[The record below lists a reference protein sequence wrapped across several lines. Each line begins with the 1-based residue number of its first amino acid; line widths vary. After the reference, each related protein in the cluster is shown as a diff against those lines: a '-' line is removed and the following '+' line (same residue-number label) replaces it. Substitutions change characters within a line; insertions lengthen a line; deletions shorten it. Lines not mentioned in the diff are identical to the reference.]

1 MINNVTVFNIRN
13 CFSDIVDGEI
23 GENAIQDILSD
34 FSCSKNPDIEKFLK
48 AQSIEFTK
56 KNQSVTYL
64 VFSNDDAALLGYF
77 TLTIKPISINP
88 DHLSNT
94 VKRRIARVSTQNPE
108 NGQYS
113 LAAYLIAQL
122 GKNYTNGMNHRISG
136 KELLELALKKI
147 EELRYEIG
155 GMVVF
160 LEAEEN
166 DFLMNF
172 YENQNHF
179 KRFGVRETKYCTGNK
194 HKLVQLLKVL

>member
-13 CFSDIVDGEI
+13 CFSGIIDGEI

-48 AQSIEFTK
+48 AQSTEFTK

-88 DHLSNT
+88 DHFSNT
-94 VKRRIARVSTQNPE
+94 VKRRIARVSTQN
-108 NGQYS
+108 
-113 LAAYLIAQL
+113 
-122 GKNYTNGMNHRISG
+122 
-136 KELLELALKKI
+136 
-147 EELRYEIG
+147 
-155 GMVVF
+155 
-160 LEAEEN
+160 
-166 DFLMNF
+166 
-172 YENQNHF
+172 HF
-179 KRFGVRETKYCTGNK
+179 KRFDVRETKYCTGNE